1 MAMRIKWDGEMRF
14 IAENENGA
22 SVIMDTGMAYGG
34 SGKHPTPMDLLVM
47 ALGGC
52 GGMDIVSILEKMRV
66 TVKSLEVDIQ
76 TKRRTEVPKYF
87 EEMHILYTV
96 SGEGLTE
103 DKARRA
109 ADLSAEKYCTVNVM
123 LREKAKITF
132 DVKVA

>member
-1 MAMRIKWDGEMRF
+1 MGMKIKWDGEMRF
-14 IAENENGA
+14 TAENENGA
-22 SVIMDTGMAYGG
+22 SVTMDTGMAYGG

-47 ALGGC
+47 SLGGC

-66 TVKSLEVDIQ
+66 TIKSLEVDIQ

-87 EEMHILYTV
+87 EEMHILYTI

-109 ADLSAEKYCTVNVM
+109 AELSSEKYCSVSVM

>member
-1 MAMRIKWDGEMRF
+1 MAMKIKWDGEMRF

-22 SVIMDTGMAYGG
+22 SVTMDTGMAYGG

-103 DKARRA
+103 AKARRA
-109 ADLSAEKYCTVNVM
+109 ADLSAEKYCSVNVM

>member
-1 MAMRIKWDGEMRF
+1 MAMKIKWDGEMRF

-22 SVIMDTGMAYGG
+22 SVTMDTGMAYGG

-66 TVKSLEVDIQ
+66 TVKSLDVEIQ

-109 ADLSAEKYCTVNVM
+109 AELSAEKYCTVNVM